1 MVKVVTETVIEAPIS
16 QVAAYAANP
25 DNAPQWYSNISSAE
39 WKTPKPLQIGSQ
51 IAFKAEFLG
60 RSLSY
65 TYEIVELIPEKKLVM
80 RTAQGPF
87 PMETTYTWSAI
98 DDHHTRMVL
107 QNKGE
112 PAGFSK
118 LFSPFMGPMMKKEN
132 KKDLAKIRAIL
143 ESNRP

>member
-1 MVKVVTETVIEAPIS
+1 MVNVVTETLIEAPIAK
-16 QVAAYAANP
+16 VAAYAADP
-25 DNAPQWYSNISSAE
+25 DNAPHWYSNISSAQ

-60 RSLSY
+60 RKLSY
-65 TYEIVELIPEKKLVM
+65 TYEIVEFIPEKKLVM

-87 PMETTYTWSAI
+87 PMETTYTWKAADERQTI
-98 DDHHTRMVL
+98 MTL

-118 LFSPFMGPMMKKEN
+118 LFSPFMAPMMRKEN
-132 KKDLAKIRAIL
+132 KKDLAKIKAIL
-143 ESNRP
+143 ENS

>member
-1 MVKVVTETVIEAPIS
+1 MVNVVTETMIEAPVS
-16 QVAAYAANP
+16 QVAAYASDP

-39 WKTPKPLQIGSQ
+39 WKTPKPLQLGSQ
-51 IAFKAEFLG
+51 IAFKANFLG

-87 PMETTYTWSAI
+87 PMETTYTWRAI
-98 DDHHTRMVL
+98 DEQHTLMIL
-107 QNKGE
+107 QNTGK

-118 LFSPFMGPMMKKEN
+118 LFSPFMAPMMKKEN
-132 KKDLAKIRAIL
+132 KKDLANIKAIL
-143 ESNRP
+143 EKK